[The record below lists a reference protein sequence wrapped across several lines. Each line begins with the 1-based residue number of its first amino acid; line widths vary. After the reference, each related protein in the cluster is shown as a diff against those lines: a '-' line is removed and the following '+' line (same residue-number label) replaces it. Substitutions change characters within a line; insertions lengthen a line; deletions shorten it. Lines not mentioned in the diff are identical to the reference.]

1 MHAPT
6 SLDVYDKSSVCGV
19 RLLVVWLRGA
29 LPSGGRGLQG
39 AAVTAARNVLLS
51 MLSAE
56 VGSVCMCMCLCL
68 CACVRARACV
78 CSVCVCACVCV
89 CMRVCV
95 SVCVCVCMRVCV
107 SLPIFLQSLNL
118 SDPRCVHVML
128 CVAKLLECERLSKT
142 DLETLLDGIR

>member
-56 VGSVCMCMCLCL
+56 VGSVCMCMCVHVHVCVSVCM
-68 CACVRARACV
+68 CACARECV
-78 CSVCVCACVCV
+78 LCVWVHVCVCACVCV
-89 CMRVCV
+89 SVCV
-95 SVCVCVCMRVCV
+95 SPFPSSSSPSTCQTRVVSMWCCVWPSFSSVRDSRKQTWRHCWT
-107 SLPIFLQSLNL
+107 
-118 SDPRCVHVML
+118 
-128 CVAKLLECERLSKT
+128 E
-142 DLETLLDGIR
+142 